1 MTYLPS
7 WPARP
12 ARDERPDRPF
22 TGYKLAHAVLSAD
35 GTQAAFA
42 GLTLGATRV
51 YGVVAD
57 AECVWS
63 RRHAPPRRWCGCGFY
78 CLHDLGDARS
88 LACATENRSA
98 LLLEVTAS
106 GQYIRYERGLR
117 SSRQRV
123 RVILDAQCSCGR
135 PGTALADA
143 GSGLI
148 GWRHLAPVCA
158 SCVIGRP
165 ALTLSA
171 FTDRLDGPVRVA
183 ELLSGAPLAPGTA
196 MMPAAT
202 VPGSAPV
209 TVSAAGA
216 AVDGESP
223 LAVLSAEIALL
234 HARLDDLQSRFDRP
248 RLWRCCCLWRRACA
262 PPPPRSASGS
272 GHATCATAK
281 CAASTPGWYSGW
293 PGSPPGC
300 WASAA

>member
-1 MTYLPS
+1 MTHLPS
-7 WPARP
+7 WPARS

-22 TGYKLAHAVLSAD
+22 TGYKLAHAVLSPD
-35 GTQAAFA
+35 GTRAGFA

-78 CLHDLGDARS
+78 CLHDLADARS

-117 SSRQRV
+117 SGRQRV
-123 RVILDAQCSCGR
+123 RAILDAQCSCGR

-148 GWRHLAPVCA
+148 GWRHLAPACTK
-158 SCVIGRP
+158 CMTGRP
-165 ALTLSA
+165 ALTLSG

-183 ELLSGAPLAPGTA
+183 ALLSATPLAG
-196 MMPAAT
+196 
-202 VPGSAPV
+202 GS
-209 TVSAAGA
+209 GA
-216 AVDGESP
+216 AADDLAVPADTVTAAAHSESP

-234 HARLDDLQSRFDRP
+234 HARLDDLQSRLDRP
-248 RLWRCCCLWRRACA
+248 R
-262 PPPPRSASGS
+262 
-272 GHATCATAK
+272 
-281 CAASTPGWYSGW
+281 
-293 PGSPPGC
+293 
-300 WASAA
+300 